1 MASSTLTS
9 SLAFCSSRIS
19 LFRTLIVSFI
29 AQLLIIVSSSF
40 FLGACSFDS
49 EVLRWRLGTLL
60 QLRQFLTLS
69 PFGFFRAFFR
79 HLWLAFLSWLLLCLS
94 FIIVIEE
101 GVDEGVDML
110 GVSICSIN
118 MSLHRSLFNFFIE
131 ETLVRHFW
139 QIERMLD
146 YIVSKL
152 VLKEIGER
160 NLSGITGWS

>member
-40 FLGACSFDS
+40 FLVACSFAS

-69 PFGFFRAFFR
+69 PFGLLRAFFC
-79 HLWLAFLSWLLLCLS
+79 HLWLTFLSWLLLCLS

-101 GVDEGVDML
+101 GVDERVDMF

-118 MSLHRSLFNFFIE
+118 MSLYRSLFNLLIE